1 MNTVFK
7 LTLKSALRDP
17 YLLFWSILLPIGGTA
32 GLSLYMQTPTYTQV
46 ILTGMMA
53 VSILFYSL
61 MTTSYTV
68 LGHRR
73 RGVYNLLRVTPMTLS
88 SYIFSISSA
97 WTLISVACGLMLI
110 ATGVYWLGLQLS
122 LLSILMLVPMMII
135 GAIGYVFF
143 SFCISAISKTEG
155 NISIITNILT
165 LPLMLCSSAFYSLR
179 NAPLW
184 IQKISHYN
192 PFQWFVNGL
201 RSSLSLDWQQYF
213 TSLLLLCLC
222 CVVALLLAITTFKY
236 RES

>member
-1 MNTVFK
+1 MQTVFK

-17 YLLFWSILLPIGGTA
+17 YLLFWSIVLPIGGTI
-32 GLSLYMQTPTYTQV
+32 GLSLYVQTSVYSQL

-53 VSILFYSL
+53 VSILFYCL
-61 MTTSYTV
+61 MTTSYAV

-73 RGVYNLLRVTPMTLS
+73 RGVYNLLRVTPMSLS
-88 SYIFSISSA
+88 RYICSISSA

-110 ATGVYWLGLQLS
+110 ATGIYVLGLKIS
-122 LLSILMLVPMMII
+122 LFSILMLVPMMAI

-143 SFCISAISKTEG
+143 SFCISAMSKTEG

-165 LPLMLCSSAFYSLR
+165 LPLMLCSSAFYSLT

-201 RSSLSLDWQQYF
+201 RSSLLLDWQLYF

-222 CVVALLLAITTFKY
+222 CAVALILAITTFKY